1 MSRLTHGKALLWR
14 VSDSETLR
22 VRPAKTPC
30 AGCCEPWHP
39 PLFTYNPQN
48 FTTSLPIHPRPAK
61 LAIVRVRHSS
71 EAAFARNLSTSR
83 SAGSGGAAGASSS
96 SSTAEHAERRG
107 PNRLNRI
114 DPSTGFHA
122 VLTMAFQCKRLTAFG
137 FDGDA
142 TYDGHEITPEHPIA
156 IEHVLLRLLQR
167 GGAIAGL
174 PRGWERTQLVMAPQ
188 VPPRDRVPVGKKGA
202 RQ

>member
-1 MSRLTHGKALLWR
+1 MSVDIQDALL
-14 VSDSETLR
+14 
-22 VRPAKTPC
+22 VRDA
-30 AGCCEPWHP
+30 E
-39 PLFTYNPQN
+39 
-48 FTTSLPIHPRPAK
+48 SL
-61 LAIVRVRHSS
+61 VR
-71 EAAFARNLSTSR
+71 L
-83 SAGSGGAAGASSS
+83 AAGGG
-96 SSTAEHAERRG
+96 RG
-107 PNRLNRI
+107 L

-202 RQ
+202 RH